1 MYGCAAQPPLQ
12 RTAAF
17 SARETGRV
25 LPAMVLV
32 GEGSEA
38 ELPLSLFVRH
48 ASIETALKLQ
58 SFRG

>member
-1 MYGCAAQPPLQ
+1 MYGFAAQPPLQ

-17 SARETGRV
+17 AARETGRV

-38 ELPLSLFVRH
+38 ELPLSLFISPH
-48 ASIETALKLQ
+48 AVISLL
-58 SFRG
+58 G